1 MKKEV
6 LRLQMLSGI
15 ISESVYKEKLEEGA
29 VDPKAKANVSES
41 LNEGILT
48 TLGGIALGAMAV
60 KKAYDYVSNALLKRR
75 MEETGEVKKGSN
87 GVTMKQYR
95 DKNSGE
101 MFWGIQVIDKTKDE
115 GYQSDNIL
123 LFKDSPERI
132 EKILNST
139 IKWDTSD
146 EAQMDDDYLDRF
158 GQFKADKR
166 MSMAENSDKQKIKIS
181 KKELA
186 KIISEEIV
194 RFKKKSL
201 LENRLRE
208 IDEELK
214 NL

>member
-29 VDPKAKANVSES
+29 FDNPNVSES

-48 TLGGIALGAMAV
+48 T
-60 KKAYDYVSNALLKRR
+60 
-75 MEETGEVKKGSN
+75 
-87 GVTMKQYR
+87 
-95 DKNSGE
+95 
-101 MFWGIQVIDKTKDE
+101 
-115 GYQSDNIL
+115 
-123 LFKDSPERI
+123 
-132 EKILNST
+132 
-139 IKWDTSD
+139 
-146 EAQMDDDYLDRF
+146 LDRF

-194 RFKKKSL
+194 RFKKKTL